1 MQVRSTLDASKRK
14 VRSIYF
20 ELCNARKV
28 NMQDGDGGG
37 GEMQFEL

>member
-1 MQVRSTLDASKRK
+1 MQVKGKLDLS
-14 VRSIYF
+14 YF

-28 NMQDGDGGG
+28 NMQDGDGGD